1 MRTDAGTNPP
11 LRLVGEKSPVP
22 VAGLTLDTTPKRP
35 LSGRVERARASRAI
49 ASENAQAANASRE
62 IVEGDAR
69 WVFAAK
75 VGQTLQGGRMAA
87 LPADRRQK
95 LIRLATRM
103 GLRAFDANLVI
114 AIVQDAVRTGKQEPG
129 HGPSDGVTDRLAM
142 IRAPGKSDQRSGGDV
157 AKGQPPLWLLITLA
171 GAMAILS
178 ATMLLGWL
186 LGA

>member
-22 VAGLTLDTTPKRP
+22 VAGLTLDATPKRP
-35 LSGRVERARASRAI
+35 LRGRVERARASRAI
-49 ASENAQAANASRE
+49 ASENAQAAKASRE
-62 IVEGDAR
+62 IAEGDAR

-75 VGQTLQGGRMAA
+75 VGQTLQGGRLAA

-95 LIRLATRM
+95 LIRLATKM

-114 AIVQDAVRTGKQEPG
+114 AIVQDAVRTGKQAPG
-129 HGPSDGVTDRLAM
+129 HGPSDGVTGRLAM
-142 IRAPGKSDQRSGGDV
+142 IRTPEQSGPGAGGTE
-157 AKGQPPLWLLITLA
+157 ATSQPPLWLLIALS
-171 GAMAILS
+171 GGVAILS